1 MIPVL
6 FELGSLKV
14 YSYGLMLGISFLL
27 GSYILSR
34 DFRRKHL
41 DPNMANTITLLAVL
55 FGIAGAKI
63 LYLLEEWN
71 AFVQNPVGMTFSAG
85 GLTWYGGFL
94 LALLAVS
101 LYVRTKKV
109 PFLKVWDSLGLALI
123 IAYGV
128 GRIGCHLS
136 GDGDYGKP
144 TSLPWGT
151 IYAQGTAKP
160 TVMLQEYFVAFPE
173 RRAAMHYDSLRV
185 ILAGRDRLGNFY
197 SRFDELTPLHP
208 TPIYE
213 LVLGIAGFLLLLRL
227 RTRPLPD
234 GGLFMIYLML
244 ASTFRFVVEFLRLN
258 PRLAWGLSEAQ
269 IFSIALFVLGLAG
282 LLFLRSKTPG
292 RTSEAGQAP
301 R

>member
-41 DPNMANTITLLAVL
+41 DPNMANTITLLAVV

-63 LYLLEEWN
+63 LYLIEEWKS
-71 AFVQNPVGMTFSAG
+71 FVQNPVGMTFSAG

-101 LYVRTKKV
+101 LHIRAKKV

-136 GDGDYGKP
+136 GDGDYGTP

-160 TVMLQEYFVAFPE
+160 TIMLHEYFAAFPAE
-173 RRAAMHYDSLRV
+173 RAALHYDSLRV
-185 ILAGRDRLGNFY
+185 ILSGRDRLGNAY
-197 SRFDELTPLHP
+197 SRFDETTPLHP

-213 LVLGIAGFLLLLRL
+213 LVLGIAGFILLLQL

-244 ASTFRFVVEFLRLN
+244 ASVFRFVVEFLRLN

-269 IFSIALFVLGLAG
+269 LFSVGLFLLGLAG
-282 LLFLRSKTPG
+282 LLFLHGKTPG
-292 RTSEAGQAP
+292 RTSEAG
-301 R
+301 